1 MIISF
6 EATDVFLFY
15 IFFEAMLI
23 PMYFLI
29 GGFGDRAHEHGEK
42 AAATQRSY
50 AAVKF
55 LLYNLVGGLIMLAA
69 VIGLYVVAGNFS
81 LTEIAEARANGS
93 LDMATNTERW
103 LFLGFFFA
111 FAVKA
116 PLWPLHTW
124 LPNAMQES
132 TAPVAVL
139 ITAVVDKVG
148 TFAMLRF
155 CLQLFPEA
163 SKWATPAI
171 LVLALISII
180 YGALLAVGQR
190 DIKRLVAYASISHFG
205 FIIMGIFAMT
215 SQGQSGATLYMVNH
229 GISTAALMLVAGFL
243 ISRRG
248 SRLIADYGGV
258 QKVAPVLAGTFLIG
272 GLATLSLP
280 GLAPFVSEFLVLV
293 GTFTRYPVVGIIAT
307 FGIVLAALYT
317 LVLYQRTMTGPVKP
331 ELARCRTSGC
341 GTRGRR
347 PAGRPADLPGR
358 LPEAPHAGHRPGGQ
372 ADHVRRTAEGPHS
385 PRWRRPSERN
395 SRPQPVD
402 NGGRPDLED
411 RRAED
416 RIRAARAHPDHRR
429 CGDRRGPGRGVR
441 TAQVP
446 LLRPDV
452 RAVVAL
458 AAAFAAVVALAADGY
473 GTTKA
478 HIAAMGAIAVDG
490 PALFLQGTI
499 LLAALVGLFT
509 FAERRLDPEAH
520 GNRVDSF
527 AAQAA
532 SVPGSESE
540 KAAVK
545 AGFTTTEVFPLL
557 LFAVAG
563 MLVFPAA
570 NDLLTL
576 FVALEVFSLP
586 LYLLCAL
593 ARRKRLMSQEAA
605 VKYFLLG
612 AFASAFTLFGIAL
625 LYGYAGSMSYATIA
639 QVVDGTVRTSTRRSP
654 APWAT
659 TRCC

>member
-1 MIISF
+1 MSFPLLTATVVLPAVGAIATAAVPAAQRTAAKWLALVVSLATLVLAALVVVRFEPGGSRYQLTESHAWIKDFGVRYELGVDGIAVALLALTALLIPFVILAGWHDADTLETGSRRWRPTQGFFALILAVEAMVMLSF
-6 EATDVFLFY
+6 EATDVFVFY

-42 AAATQRSY
+42 VASTQRSY

-69 VIGLYVVAGNFS
+69 VIGLYVQAGTFS
-81 LTEIAEARANGS
+81 LPEIVQARANGS
-93 LDMATNTERW
+93 LHMATGTERW

-116 PLWPLHTW
+116 PLWPVHTW
-124 LPNAMQES
+124 LPNAMGEA

-163 SKWATPAI
+163 SKWATPVI
-171 LVLALISII
+171 LVLALISIV

-293 GTFTRYPVVGIIAT
+293 GTFARHPVIGIIAT

-331 ELARCRTSGC
+331 E
-341 GTRGRR
+341 
-347 PAGRPADLPGR
+347 
-358 LPEAPHAGHRPGGQ
+358 
-372 ADHVRRTAEGPHS
+372 VAEM
-385 PRWRRPSERN
+385 
-395 SRPQPVD
+395 
-402 NGGRPDLED
+402 PDL
-411 RRAED
+411 R
-416 RIRAARAHPDHRR
+416 
-429 CGDRRGPGRGVR
+429 VR
-441 TAQVP
+441 EV
-446 LLRPDV
+446 L
-452 RAVVAL
+452 VVAPL
-458 AAAFAAVVALAADGY
+458 IVLLIFLGVYPKPVAD
-473 GTTKA
+473 
-478 HIAAMGAIAVDG
+478 IVN
-490 PALFLQGTI
+490 P
-499 LLAALVGLFT
+499 
-509 FAERRLDPEAH
+509 
-520 GNRVDSF
+520 
-527 AAQAA
+527 
-532 SVPGSESE
+532 
-540 KAAVK
+540 AVK
-545 AGFTTTEVFPLL
+545 QTMSDVHQTDPKPEV
-557 LFAVAG
+557 
-563 MLVFPAA
+563 
-570 NDLLTL
+570 
-576 FVALEVFSLP
+576 
-586 LYLLCAL
+586 
-593 ARRKRLMSQEAA
+593 EAA
-605 VKYFLLG
+605 K
-612 AFASAFTLFGIAL
+612 
-625 LYGYAGSMSYATIA
+625 
-639 QVVDGTVRTSTRRSP
+639 
-654 APWAT
+654 
-659 TRCC
+659 

>member
-1 MIISF
+1 MSFPLLTATVVLPAAGAIATAAVPAAQRTAAKWLALVVSLATLVLAALVVVRFEPGGSRYQLTESHAWIKDFGVRYELGVDGIAVALLALTALLIPFVILAGWHDADTLETGSRRWRPTQGFFALILAVEAMVILSF

-42 AAATQRSY
+42 VASTQRSY

-69 VIGLYVVAGNFS
+69 VIGLYAQAGTFS
-81 LTEIAEARANGS
+81 LQEIVQARANGS
-93 LDMATNTERW
+93 LHMATSTERW

-116 PLWPLHTW
+116 PLWPVHTW
-124 LPNAMQES
+124 LPNAMGEA

-163 SKWATPAI
+163 SKWATPVI
-171 LVLALISII
+171 LVLALISIV

-293 GTFTRYPVVGIIAT
+293 GTFSRHPVIGIIAT

-331 ELARCRTSGC
+331 E
-341 GTRGRR
+341 
-347 PAGRPADLPGR
+347 
-358 LPEAPHAGHRPGGQ
+358 
-372 ADHVRRTAEGPHS
+372 VAEM
-385 PRWRRPSERN
+385 
-395 SRPQPVD
+395 
-402 NGGRPDLED
+402 PDL
-411 RRAED
+411 R
-416 RIRAARAHPDHRR
+416 
-429 CGDRRGPGRGVR
+429 VR
-441 TAQVP
+441 EV
-446 LLRPDV
+446 L
-452 RAVVAL
+452 VVAPL
-458 AAAFAAVVALAADGY
+458 IVLLIFLGVYPKPVAD
-473 GTTKA
+473 
-478 HIAAMGAIAVDG
+478 IVN
-490 PALFLQGTI
+490 P
-499 LLAALVGLFT
+499 
-509 FAERRLDPEAH
+509 
-520 GNRVDSF
+520 
-527 AAQAA
+527 
-532 SVPGSESE
+532 
-540 KAAVK
+540 AVK
-545 AGFTTTEVFPLL
+545 QTMSDVHQTDPKPEV
-557 LFAVAG
+557 
-563 MLVFPAA
+563 
-570 NDLLTL
+570 
-576 FVALEVFSLP
+576 
-586 LYLLCAL
+586 
-593 ARRKRLMSQEAA
+593 EAA
-605 VKYFLLG
+605 K
-612 AFASAFTLFGIAL
+612 
-625 LYGYAGSMSYATIA
+625 
-639 QVVDGTVRTSTRRSP
+639 
-654 APWAT
+654 
-659 TRCC
+659 

>member
-1 MIISF
+1 MSFPLLTATAVLPALGAIATAAVPAAQRVAAKWLALLVSLGTLALAAVTLVRFDPGGDRYQLTESHAWIPDFGVRYQLGVDGIGVALVALTALLMPFVILAGWHDADPMETGSKRWRPTQGFFALILAVEAMVIISF

-29 GGFGDRAHEHGEK
+29 GGFGDRAHEHGDE

-69 VIGLYVVAGNFS
+69 VIGLYVVAGSFS
-81 LTEIAEARANGS
+81 LQEIVQARADGS
-93 LDMATNTERW
+93 LHMATSTERW

-124 LPNAMQES
+124 LPNAMGEA

-171 LVLALISII
+171 LVLALISIV
-180 YGALLAVGQR
+180 YGALVAVGQR

-205 FIIMGIFAMT
+205 FIILGIFAMT
-215 SQGQSGATLYMVNH
+215 TQGQSGATLYMVNH
-229 GISTAALMLVAGFL
+229 GISTAALMLVVSFL

-317 LVLYQRTMTGPVKP
+317 LVLYQRTMTGPVK
-331 ELARCRTSGC
+331 AS
-341 GTRGRR
+341 
-347 PAGRPADLPGR
+347 
-358 LPEAPHAGHRPGGQ
+358 
-372 ADHVRRTAEGPHS
+372 VAEM
-385 PRWRRPSERN
+385 
-395 SRPQPVD
+395 
-402 NGGRPDLED
+402 PDL
-411 RRAED
+411 R
-416 RIRAARAHPDHRR
+416 
-429 CGDRRGPGRGVR
+429 VR
-441 TAQVP
+441 E
-446 LLRPDV
+446 LL
-452 RAVVAL
+452 VVA
-458 AAAFAAVVALAADGY
+458 
-473 GTTKA
+473 
-478 HIAAMGAIAVDG
+478 
-490 PALFLQGTI
+490 
-499 LLAALVGLFT
+499 
-509 FAERRLDPEAH
+509 
-520 GNRVDSF
+520 
-527 AAQAA
+527 
-532 SVPGSESE
+532 
-540 KAAVK
+540 
-545 AGFTTTEVFPLL
+545 PL
-557 LFAVAG
+557 
-563 MLVFPAA
+563 
-570 NDLLTL
+570 
-576 FVALEVFSLP
+576 
-586 LYLLCAL
+586 
-593 ARRKRLMSQEAA
+593 
-605 VKYFLLG
+605 
-612 AFASAFTLFGIAL
+612 IAL
-625 LYGYAGSMSYATIA
+625 LIFLGVYPKPLTDIVNPAVQQTMSDVHKTDPQPEVEAA
-639 QVVDGTVRTSTRRSP
+639 K
-654 APWAT
+654 
-659 TRCC
+659 